1 MPTEWVIDTGA
12 TDHVSFTHS
21 SFQQPPIPSSLHK
34 SICVPN
40 GHSVPIHGIGNAQ
53 ITSDIILTDVLFVPP
68 FKFNLLSVP
77 KFTQTTNCSIF
88 FYPDHCVFQDHLTKE
103 IGRGHKKGGL

>member
-12 TDHVSFTHS
+12 IYHVSFTPS
-21 SFQQPPIPSSLHK
+21 SFQQPPILSSLDK

-53 ITSDIILTDVLFVPP
+53 ITSDIILTDVLFLPS
-68 FKFNLLSVP
+68 FKFNLLSMP
-77 KFTQTTNCSIF
+77 KLTQTTNCSIF
-88 FYPDHCVFQDHLTKE
+88 FLS
-103 IGRGHKKGGL
+103 